1 MFISL
6 GQVRLYWV
14 ALQVIGPA
22 ELKHCRYNPS
32 YPYLNS
38 FKNKGEGGPVT
49 GFLWKSINYANTQKI
64 AYILLFFCVIH
75 EVFFWTVLAKYK
87 KKEQFN
93 FIKEKDKRLSYKK
106 QLTKTDWKILENCN
120 KRRDEDFGI
129 FRVYRKDSFDLYS
142 Y

>member
-1 MFISL
+1 M
-6 GQVRLYWV
+6 
-14 ALQVIGPA
+14 
-22 ELKHCRYNPS
+22 
-32 YPYLNS
+32 
-38 FKNKGEGGPVT
+38 T

-106 QLTKTDWKILENCN
+106 QLTKTDWKILENSN

-129 FRVYRKDSFDLYS
+129 FRVYRKDSFDL
-142 Y
+142 